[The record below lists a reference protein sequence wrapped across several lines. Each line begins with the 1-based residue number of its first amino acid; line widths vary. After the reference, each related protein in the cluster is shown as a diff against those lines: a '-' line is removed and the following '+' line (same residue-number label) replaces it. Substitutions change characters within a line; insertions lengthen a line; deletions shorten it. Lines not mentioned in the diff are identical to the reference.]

1 MATIQIKRGLQ
12 EAVSNLVLAQGE
24 MAVALDTG
32 NVYIGTTAGNVHINP
47 KGGTA
52 DTATKLATARKFSA
66 SGDATAPAVSFDGTQ
81 NVNLVL
87 TLADIAA
94 LTPGTYT
101 KVTVDQKGRVTAG
114 QTIAVSD
121 LPSIPSSKIT
131 GLGTAA
137 SVNTGT
143 AQGNV
148 PVVQADGKLLVSLIP
163 SLTGTYVP
171 VSRTI
176 NGKPLSANV
185 TLSATDVGAIPAS
198 KLGAASGVAE
208 LDSSGKVPSDQL
220 PSYVD
225 DVLEYDSK
233 TAFPGTGETGKIY
246 VAKDTNLTYRWS
258 GSAYV
263 EISKSLALGETSST
277 AYRGDRGKVAYDHS
291 QIKSGNPHGTAPS
304 DIGAAEA
311 DHTHGRS
318 DITGLTASRALV
330 SDGSGKLSISAVTAT
345 ELGYLDGVTSAIQ
358 TQLNGKAASSHT
370 SAKASASALGH
381 IKAGTGF
388 SVASDGTLSLTSID
402 GGTF

>member
-1 MATIQIKRGLQ
+1 MAVIQIKRGAQ
-12 EAVSNLVLAQGE
+12 STVSNLVLAPGE
-24 MAVALDTG
+24 LAVALDTG
-32 NVYIGTTAGNVHINP
+32 NVYVGATSGNVHINP
-47 KGGTA
+47 AGGTA
-52 DTATKLATARKFSA
+52 DTAKKLQTSRSFSA
-66 SGDATAPAVSFDGTQ
+66 AGDAEADAVSFDGTQ
-81 NVNLVL
+81 NVQLQLVL
-87 TLADIAA
+87 ATIAS

-101 KVTVDQKGRVTAG
+101 KVTVDKKGRVTAG
-114 QTIAVSD
+114 QSIEISD

-137 SVNTGT
+137 AVNTGT
-143 AQGNV
+143 DQGNV
-148 PVVQADGKLLVSLIP
+148 PVVQADGKLLASLIP
-163 SLTGTYVP
+163 SLSGTYVP

-208 LDSSGKVPSDQL
+208 LDSSGKVPADQL

-233 TAFPGTGETGKIY
+233 TAFPGTGEAGKIY
-246 VAKDTNLTYRWS
+246 VAADTNLTYRWS

-277 AYRGDRGKVAYDHS
+277 AYRGDRGKAAYDHS
-291 QIKSGNPHGTAPS
+291 QATGNPHGTTPAQ
-304 DIGAAEA
+304 IGAAEA
-311 DHTHGRS
+311 DHTHSGS

-330 SDGSGKLSISAVTAT
+330 ADGSGKVAVSAVTAT

-358 TQLNGKAASSHT
+358 TQLNAKAPSSHT
-370 SAKASASALGH
+370 STMATAS
-381 IKAGTGF
+381 KAGHVKAGAEF
-388 SVASDGTLSLTSID
+388 SVGSDGTLSLISVD